1 MNLPELYRLAA
12 QEGSFGD
19 RARQVREQL
28 DWFAGLVEFDP
39 KSGDCLPVGVGTLLS
54 RAANRQQ
61 QGVTRDRLWRI
72 IEHSRTSIHRIL
84 KQLAEEP
91 RREQTMLH
99 IRSVRSLDPGSF
111 AALSR
116 RPGRNIREKLAD
128 KPVMLAPRTYQ
139 SLDLPQNRLLK
150 EFLVRIADLI
160 EIRKNTL
167 GEDDEL
173 LADIRRWLRSDEA
186 TSISR
191 WTHMPPNNV
200 LLSHRDYRRVWD
212 AWRWLEALDDQC
224 TLDYEQSDLRVTTMA
239 EWDEWT
245 RGYATELWRFGELP
259 VILDYEAF
267 TIKKWRDL
275 IVTEDQLQP
284 RATSETRITGPVCID
299 LSHACPRYAIAGSDE
314 YSVFSEKFIWQ
325 RWCRDEYQV
334 EIELFGADVVVVAP
348 DENVTVSAPDLL
360 VSATLDNSVLER
372 AASRFAEK
380 LSRIVDGHQM
390 VWLVPDSVNDFE
402 LQVARRNINARI
414 PRSAPLPRSVAA
426 VIETIDYGTITGEDY
441 VVLVTDNVGGTL
453 CATKLISRYDP
464 ELESRVP
471 ETHGYYWERTPTVV
485 FLQDKHLV
493 RPLDGVPY
501 AYQQENEL
509 LLDDGQDEKVRRA
522 VDESMLLTHPDID
535 ECDVIVEIIESPVVG
550 GVQVLGLQQ
559 KAGEIPIWRDQIPE
573 LSMKVLERGLRTNF
587 TLVSPHTTI
596 RLVQGVAVP
605 IEVSKS
611 FTLTAGQAKFA
622 FPLVQ
627 GSASSTLGFQAEL
640 TSPSFPLSHDAVC
653 DLMLTYTYGADDPYD
668 LTFIPKD
675 KSFVPVK
682 ARWGRQLNNN
692 QTSEMS
698 DLPVPQFPA
707 KPDWVSLQRWPRP
720 VADKWTGSM
729 YSDLL
734 EWVSGA
740 IARLVNLQGAVVP
753 DSRVDEQLS
762 ELLGSRVTG
771 VVYQTNSD
779 KNGQFY
785 CRVYAE
791 GEDVFCHGNEFLEQ
805 AEIPNVREG
814 DQLHFQIRY
823 SNGKTQGR
831 LISRAQKNPPSL
843 RKKVI
848 QGGGKN
854 GNLTPE
860 AVYDRVHKARF
871 PSYTIWNEGR
881 SIQDADCPRVFRE
894 SIEAAMPSVVQAYG
908 NSKLPENLREE
919 AFLFLC
925 RIHKDA
931 PAQIVEQLRTTADK
945 NRLNRIEV
953 DAIAYAI
960 GDCSNEWQL
969 YLLENI
975 LQCRYQD
982 WVRML
987 AVALWRSKEVISF
1000 VSFTHMVELLP
1011 HLFNAFDE
1019 TVGRARTGRFKGI
1032 EPVLEVLLA
1041 LLRTREIGDESLTA
1055 VLSPGS
1061 EYGTAFTDLIDELTE
1076 IVVVQGHQLKT
1087 RVELQVQKPEEFR
1100 RIPDL
1105 LYALRL
1111 YLTGDDGADAVRI
1124 SDLTWD

>member
-186 TSISR
+186 MSISR

-224 TLDYEQSDLRVTTMA
+224 TFDYEQSDLRVTTMT

-314 YSVFSEKFIWQ
+314 YSIFSEKFIWQ
-325 RWCRDEYQV
+325 RWFRDEYQV

-372 AASRFAEK
+372 AASRFAER

-414 PRSAPLPRSVAA
+414 PRSTPLPRSVAA

-441 VVLVTDNVGGTL
+441 VVLVTDDVGGTL

-485 FLQDKHLV
+485 FLQDEHLV

-522 VDESMLLTHPDID
+522 VDESMLLTHPDIG

-596 RLVQGVAVP
+596 RPVQGVAVP

-627 GSASSTLGFQAEL
+627 GSASSALGFQAEL
-640 TSPSFPLSHDAVC
+640 RSPSFPLSHDAVC

-668 LTFIPKD
+668 LTFISKD

-682 ARWGRQLNNN
+682 ARWGRQLNKME
-692 QTSEMS
+692 TSEMS
-698 DLPVPQFPA
+698 HLPVPQFPA
-707 KPDWVSLQRWPRP
+707 KPDWVSLQRWPRL
-720 VADKWTGSM
+720 VADKRTGSM
-729 YSDLL
+729 YSDLI

-740 IARLVNLQGAVVP
+740 IASLVNLQGAVVP

-762 ELLGSRVTG
+762 ELLASRVTG
-771 VVYQTNSD
+771 VVTGTNSD
-779 KNGQFY
+779 VNGQFF
-785 CRVYAE
+785 CFVYAE
-791 GEDVFCHGNEFLEQ
+791 GEDVFCHGKEFLEQ

-823 SNGKTQGR
+823 SNGRTQGR

-843 RKKVI
+843 RKKVV

-860 AVYDRVHKARF
+860 AVQDRVFKARF
-871 PSYTIWNEGR
+871 PSYTIWDSGR
-881 SIQDADCPRVFRE
+881 SIQDANCPKVFRE
-894 SIEAAMPSVVQAYG
+894 SIEAAMPSIVQAYG

-987 AVALWRSKEVISF
+987 AVALWRSEEVISF

-1011 HLFNAFDE
+1011 HLFNACDE
-1019 TVGRARTGRFKGI
+1019 TVGRARNGGFKGI
-1032 EPVLEVLLA
+1032 ESGLEVLLA

-1087 RVELQVQKPEEFR
+1087 RVALQVEKPEEFR

-1124 SDLTWD
+1124 SDVTWD